1 MEPAQ
6 ESLFSDLQRDV
17 IEHSTTR
24 RNNVWRTNED
34 KVNSFTGSVNGDFME
49 IIREE
54 SRQIYI
60 IGGNTPAI
68 YFDLNESPLFV
79 EICNHKQNADL
90 DQFLFTSKEL
100 SISKYNHIDEKNI
113 EDSIKTFQD
122 KAKILIE
129 QDIVGGMIRSGMV
142 PHFHEKVHDS
152 KSILLKLYDIV
163 HDEYFIIQQNRDIY
177 RELCNHASR
186 LLSKNEISNVV
197 QTRWN
202 QDLDRCLF
210 SDHYDTNIDMNML
223 GCLVQQF
230 IEVIQLNQ
238 VLGIERRNISD
249 LQLYSRNMVKKARL
263 EMKEQ
268 NDLAWKQYP
277 GRWNYAY
284 MNLRNT
290 KIEENKMEFY
300 RKTDWTKL
308 KNDFDSDVV
317 ERKKQ
322 AQIHHTSYVRG
333 HHEYYKNIERL
344 ERNKDDAHKQDH
356 EIEQFSGED
365 TKNKEQAETETEAG
379 GIEQGEIEQEKIGK
393 KQTMQSDEIMP
404 NPTTYKIWTTH
415 LKQET
420 TIPDIIKE
428 KINKI
433 VLKLKNIITTKIK
446 TFDEEIQK
454 ELENFK
460 KYVKNFN
467 PTQNTYARDKILS
480 KCYLEIITLIK
491 QSKKEPGGF
500 WSRNF
505 DKLIK
510 VLEKIEQDDYIRDLK
525 RHKDWFSK
533 TDGLYTAYINPY
545 LI

>member
-79 EICNHKQNADL
+79 QICNHKQNADL

-100 SISKYNHIDEKNI
+100 SISKYYHIDEKNI

-249 LQLYSRNMVKKARL
+249 LQLYSRTMVKKARL

>member
-79 EICNHKQNADL
+79 QICNHKQNADL

-100 SISKYNHIDEKNI
+100 SISKYYHIDEKNI

-249 LQLYSRNMVKKARL
+249 LQLYSRTMVKKARL

-365 TKNKEQAETETEAG
+365 TKNKEQA
-379 GIEQGEIEQEKIGK
+379 
-393 KQTMQSDEIMP
+393 
-404 NPTTYKIWTTH
+404 
-415 LKQET
+415 
-420 TIPDIIKE
+420 
-428 KINKI
+428 
-433 VLKLKNIITTKIK
+433 
-446 TFDEEIQK
+446 
-454 ELENFK
+454 
-460 KYVKNFN
+460 
-467 PTQNTYARDKILS
+467 
-480 KCYLEIITLIK
+480 
-491 QSKKEPGGF
+491 
-500 WSRNF
+500 
-505 DKLIK
+505 
-510 VLEKIEQDDYIRDLK
+510 
-525 RHKDWFSK
+525 
-533 TDGLYTAYINPY
+533 
-545 LI
+545 